1 MQRILNIFNR
11 LFVLW
16 VILAGIIAFFYPGIF
31 IAQKDYMELFF
42 AVTMFG
48 IGMVLNPQDFI
59 NIFKKF
65 KVVLIGVVAQFS
77 IMPIS
82 AYLVSRAFSFSDDFS
97 LGLILTGS
105 APGAMASNVL
115 SYLAGADVAYSVS
128 LTTASTFLAP
138 VLTPLLTLFL
148 ANTILDIPF
157 WALMKSVS
165 IMVLLPLMI
174 GIFLR
179 HLFGQRVT
187 PFLKIFPAIST
198 LFIAFICGLV
208 IALNQSYILN
218 ITLWIF
224 IAALILNFSGLYL
237 GYMTGKIFGFDRLKK
252 RALSIEI
259 GMQNAGLGSVL
270 ALKHFNEKTAL
281 PAIIFVFICI
291 ITAAILVPIW
301 SQSRA
306 ESGIKSS
313 YK

>member
-1 MQRILNIFNR
+1 MGRVIDTFNR

-16 VILAGIIAFFYPGIF
+16 VILAGILAFLYPGLF
-31 IAQKDYMELFF
+31 IALREYMELFF
-42 AVTMFG
+42 ACTMFG
-48 IGMVLNPQDFI
+48 IGIVVNPHDFI
-59 NIFKKF
+59 NIFKNF
-65 KVVLIGVVAQFS
+65 KVVLIGVAAQFS
-77 IMPIS
+77 IMPVS
-82 AYLVSRAFSFSDDFS
+82 AYLVAKSFSFSDEFS

-115 SYLAGADVAYSVS
+115 SFLAGADVAYSVS

-157 WALMKSVS
+157 WELMKSVS
-165 IMVLLPLMI
+165 IMVLLPLI
-174 GIFLR
+174 FGIFLR
-179 HLFGQRVT
+179 KISGRKIEPYT
-187 PFLKIFPAIST
+187 KIFPVISS

-208 IALNQSYILN
+208 MALNRDYIIN
-218 ITLWIF
+218 ITIWMF
-224 IAALILNFSGLYL
+224 VAALLLNLGGLSL
-237 GYMTGKIFGFDRLKK
+237 GYLTGKISGFDKLKK

-291 ITAAILVPIW
+291 FTASILVPIW
-301 SQSRA
+301 S
-306 ESGIKSS
+306 KT
-313 YK
+313 K